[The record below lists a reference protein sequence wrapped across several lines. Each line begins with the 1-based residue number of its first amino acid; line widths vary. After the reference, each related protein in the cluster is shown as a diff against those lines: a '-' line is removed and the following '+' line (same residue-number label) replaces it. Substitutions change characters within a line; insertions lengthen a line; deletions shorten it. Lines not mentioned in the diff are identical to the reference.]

1 MKHLI
6 SLSKGEVGTCSSA
19 SDERASQ
26 NCNHKRGKNLISFL
40 TRVAS
45 SIEIGAEI

>member
-1 MKHLI
+1 MKHLV
-6 SLSKGEVGTCSSA
+6 SLSKGEVGTSSSA
-19 SDERASQ
+19 SNERANQ
-26 NCNHKRGKNLISFL
+26 NCNHKRGKNLSFF